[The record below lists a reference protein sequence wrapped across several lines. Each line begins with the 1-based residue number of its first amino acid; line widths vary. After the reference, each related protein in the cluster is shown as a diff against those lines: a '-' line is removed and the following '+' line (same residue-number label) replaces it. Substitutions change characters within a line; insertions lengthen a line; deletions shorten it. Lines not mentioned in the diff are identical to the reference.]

1 MNRICSD
8 NRKNDTGQASP
19 RRARRTE
26 IQYRFESESLK
37 RAAGGT
43 VRKINGATFDRTVSR
58 AGRAIGLDVRGVRR
72 PRAHTAAR
80 PHDGAKH
87 GRRRTVT
94 LRTLRPGYGQ
104 VALEARRS
112 APQAE
117 LRPLTSPLH
126 GRVLARY
133 GFVRT
138 NRRSSGSPDESSYR
152 SHPLG
157 GAVRREII
165 SLPSKREA
173 QSPCCRLGFEWTC
186 TISFFFGQESR

>member
-43 VRKINGATFDRTVSR
+43 VRKINGATFDRAVSR
-58 AGRAIGLDVRGVRR
+58 AGRAIGLDVQGVRR

-157 GAVRREII
+157 GGGAPRDYLAPIEERGPIPLLQI
-165 SLPSKREA
+165 GL
-173 QSPCCRLGFEWTC
+173 
-186 TISFFFGQESR
+186 